1 MESTHRQLVVRGLAV
16 AALLTTLF
24 VQLLAVNVRTSMSW
38 DEGHHLFDGYTILK
52 HHDFGLNPEVP
63 PLAKAAAAVPLLSL
77 QLYEPVQQG
86 RSSQLEAFVDGREF
100 LFKND
105 ANRLLL
111 RGRLVISLLTMALA
125 LLVFLAGQKI
135 FGTATGLLALAFFTF
150 DPTLL
155 AHGALVTT
163 DAAIT
168 LFVFAS
174 VYAWYRYSLHPMVW
188 RLLLTGLAVGLAWA
202 VKFTGLFLAP
212 TLALMILVEWLER
225 RDLRLVWRRVA
236 ALGVVLLVAYM
247 VLWASYGFRYAARPG
262 GIVQNPNLESYLQEY
277 GHVADPKPLQILAR
291 THVLPEAYLWGLAN
305 TKLTE
310 ERDIS
315 YLFGT
320 LRRHGTWLYFPAAIV
335 IKSTLPFLAMLVLAL
350 FLFWREPTIRWRWL
364 LLMVPVV
371 VFLGLAMHSDMN
383 IGVRHIL
390 PIYPFL
396 YLVGAS
402 ALSVAIG
409 RDRRWVVAV
418 AALLVFQAVTSLRS
432 FPGYVAYAN
441 EVWGGQKNVY
451 RLLSDSNSDW
461 GQQLK
466 TAAEYLRERRVT
478 DCWMAY
484 TASGVSDE
492 RYYGV
497 PCRTLP
503 TMVNLWW
510 IPVPMNVPNQIDG
523 PVLISDDELEGVD
536 LPFGQPNPY
545 AQFKQLKPSAILDGG
560 ILVYDGHF
568 DVSLASSLV
577 DMAKPKQR
585 EATRADSPQ

>member
-1 MESTHRQLVVRGLAV
+1 VGPTHRQLVVRGLAV
-16 AALLTTLF
+16 AALLTALF
-24 VQLLAVNVRTSMSW
+24 LQLLAVNVRTSMSW

-63 PLAKAAAAVPLLSL
+63 PLAKAAAAVSLLSL
-77 QLYEPVQQG
+77 HLYEPVQQG

-111 RGRLVISLLTMALA
+111 RGRLVISLLTVALA
-125 LLVFLAGQKI
+125 LLVFLAGQEI
-135 FGTATGLLALAFFTF
+135 FGTATGFLALAFLTF

-163 DAAIT
+163 DAAVT
-168 LFVFAS
+168 FFVFAS
-174 VYAWYRYSLHPMVW
+174 VYAWYRYSVRPTVW

-212 TLALMILVEWLER
+212 TLTLMILIEWLER

-236 ALGVVLLVAYM
+236 ALAVVLLVAYS
-247 VLWASYGFRYAARPG
+247 VLWSCYGFRYAARPD

-277 GHVADPKPLQILAR
+277 ARVANPKPLQMLAR

-350 FLFWREPTIRWRWL
+350 FLFLREPTIRWRWL

-371 VFLGLAMHSDMN
+371 VFLSLAMRSDMN

-390 PIYPFL
+390 PVYPFL
-396 YLVGAS
+396 YLIGAS
-402 ALSVAIG
+402 ALSVAIA
-409 RDRRWVVAV
+409 RDRRWLAVVAV
-418 AALLVFQAVTSLRS
+418 LLVFQVATSLRS
-432 FPGYVAYAN
+432 FPGYIAYAN
-441 EVWGGQKNVY
+441 EAWGGQKNVH

-466 TAAEYLRERRVT
+466 TVAEYLRERKVT

-484 TASGVSDE
+484 TASGVADE

-497 PCRTLP
+497 PCRPLP

-568 DVSLASSLV
+568 EVALASSLV
-577 DMAKPKQR
+577 EMAKPKQR
-585 EATRADSPQ
+585 